1 MSEETPYDQLGGEDA
16 VAAVVDEF
24 YERVLDDERLVEHFE
39 DADVDEL
46 RAHQTTFLSSVAGGP
61 VEYTGE
67 SMREAHAH
75 LDLTEADFR
84 RVAEHLEASL
94 RAFDVPEEAVDE
106 VLGAVAELKEDILAA

>member
-1 MSEETPYDQLGGEDA
+1 MGEPSLYDRLGGEDA
-16 VAAVVDEF
+16 VAAVVDDF

-46 RAHQTTFLSSVAGGP
+46 RAHQTKFLSAVTGGP

-75 LDLTEADFR
+75 LDLTEADFG
-84 RVAEHLEASL
+84 RVTAHLEESL
-94 RAFDVPEEAVDE
+94 REFDVPDEAVDE
-106 VLGAVAELKEDILAA
+106 VLDAVAELKEDILAA